1 MKKNLKK
8 NILVIA
14 PHADDEVLGCG
25 GSINKLSTKYNIYVL
40 VMTNANSGIPEK
52 YSKKFSNTI
61 KKQALEAHK
70 ILGVKKSMFLD
81 FPVLGLQNVK
91 NYLIADKIK
100 HVVNEIK
107 PEIIFL
113 PSKHDLNSDH
123 RFIFEASI
131 IAFRNPKL
139 YHINKILS
147 YETPSESDWGNE
159 LIKSDR
165 LNYFISL
172 NRKNL
177 SKKILAMKKFKSEY
191 KLNPHPRSQEN
202 LEALARLRGSYFFS
216 EFAEAFSVVKI
227 ID

>member
-25 GSINKLSTKYNIYVL
+25 GSINKLSAKYNIYIL
-40 VMTNANSGIPEK
+40 VMTDANSGIPEK
-52 YSKKFSNTI
+52 YSKNFSNTI
-61 KKQALEAHK
+61 KKQAIEAHK
-70 ILGVKKSMFLD
+70 MLGVKKSIFFD
-81 FPVLGLQNVK
+81 FPILGLQNVK

-100 HVVNEIK
+100 NLIDEVK
-107 PEIIFL
+107 PEIVFL
-113 PSKHDLNSDH
+113 PSKHDLCSDH

-131 IAFRNPKL
+131 IVLRNPKL
-139 YHINKILS
+139 YNIKKILS

-216 EFAEAFSVVKI
+216 EFAEAFTVVKI

>member
-1 MKKNLKK
+1 MKKNRKK

-25 GSINKLSTKYNIYVL
+25 GSLNKLSTKYNIYIL
-40 VMTNANSGIPEK
+40 VMTDANSGIPEK

-70 ILGVKKSMFLD
+70 ILGVKKSIFFN

-100 HVVNEIK
+100 HLVDEVK
-107 PEIIFL
+107 PEIVFL

-123 RFIFEASI
+123 RYIFEASI
-131 IAFRNPKL
+131 IAIRNPKL
-139 YHINKILS
+139 YNINKILS

-159 LIKSDR
+159 LIQSER
-165 LNYFISL
+165 LNYYISI
-172 NRKNL
+172 NKKNL
-177 SKKILAMKKFKSEY
+177 SKKISAMKKFKSEY
-191 KLNPHPRSQEN
+191 KLSPHPRSEEN

-216 EFAEAFSVVKI
+216 EFAEAYTVVKI
-227 ID
+227 IE